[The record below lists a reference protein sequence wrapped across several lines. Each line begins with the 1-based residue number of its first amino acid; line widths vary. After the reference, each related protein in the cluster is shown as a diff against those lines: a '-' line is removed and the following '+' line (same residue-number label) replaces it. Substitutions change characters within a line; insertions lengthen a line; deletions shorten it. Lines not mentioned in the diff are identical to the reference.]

1 VESVFINLQVEV
13 VAVGGGFSEQGESGD
28 VQNPTPLDGEAKQ
41 GTARRTSL
49 VLYTFTF
56 IVNK

>member
-1 VESVFINLQVEV
+1 MEV